1 MLCIVFLRLEV
12 IFEAFMMTF
21 SVIKLN
27 LWVNVKTNQIAIY
40 FYLLWAWDFSLFP
53 NSGQITLSVVV
64 IFLTLSKSQ
73 L

>member
-1 MLCIVFLRLEV
+1 
-12 IFEAFMMTF
+12 MMTF

-27 LWVNVKTNQIAIY
+27 LWVNVKTNQITIY